1 VNAVLQVG
9 EPPPLAVVLPFR
21 NAAATLREAIGSL
34 RAQTFA
40 RFECQLIDNG
50 STDTSIAIAR
60 ATAARDP
67 RFRVTCFDGS
77 FVGALNRGVASSRA
91 PLIARMDADDRAH
104 PQRFA
109 LQMEAL
115 SADPALTLVGCLVR
129 CFGDRPLP
137 GGMRRYEAWL
147 NALCEPDE
155 IRNALFVESP
165 LAHPSVVFRRAAFD
179 SAGGYRDDGGPEDY
193 DLWMRMLLA
202 GGRARKVPRVLL
214 EWRDSPGRLTR
225 SDPRYAKARFFATKL
240 RHLPAVVDRGRPLQI
255 WGSGATA
262 RRWARELRADGYHI
276 RRFVDWIE
284 KRHGSTV
291 QGIPIEPIAHLRAED
306 GFLLAAVG
314 VAGARDIIVRHLTAR
329 GMRAGE
335 HYLAVA

>member
-1 VNAVLQVG
+1 MSGAQRNGA
-9 EPPPLAVVLPFR
+9 PPLSVVLPFA
-21 NAAATLREAIGSL
+21 NAAATLREAIDSL

-40 RFECQLIDNG
+40 DFECLLVANG
-50 STDTSIAIAR
+50 STDDSCALAQ
-60 ATAARDP
+60 AVAADDA
-67 RFRVTCFDGS
+67 RFRVVRCDGP
-77 FVGALNRGVASSRA
+77 FVGALNHGVATTRA
-91 PLIARMDADDRAH
+91 PLIARMDADDRAY

-109 LQMEAL
+109 LQVEAL
-115 SADPALTLVGCLVR
+115 AAEPSLSLSGCLVR

-155 IRNALFVESP
+155 IRAALFVESP

-214 EWRDSPGRLTR
+214 EWRDSPSRLTR

-240 RHLPAVVDRGRPLQI
+240 RHFPTVVGRERPLQI
-255 WGSGATA
+255 WGSGVTA
-262 RRWARELRADGYHI
+262 RRWARALRARGYEV
-276 RRFVDWIE
+276 RRFVDFID
-284 KRHGSTV
+284 KRHGSVV
-291 QGIPIEPIAHLRAED
+291 QGIPVEPISQLQAED
-306 GFLLAAVG
+306 GFILAAVG
-314 VAGARDIIVRHLTAR
+314 VTGAREYIADHLATR